1 MKTEST
7 RSIAA
12 NPKTTHDKINID
24 GLDIFY
30 REAGPKDAPTIVLLH
45 GFPSSSHMFR
55 DLIAELQNDFHLI
68 APDYP
73 GFGYSD
79 SPDAGKFDYTFDNL
93 ADIVAKL
100 LAAKSCDRYWLFLQ
114 DYGGP
119 VGFRLAAAH
128 PERVAGL
135 LVQNANAYMDGVSE
149 MLASAAMHFWQN
161 RSAATEAPLRGLVT
175 PDGVK
180 MQYLTGVKDP
190 AVVNP
195 DAWTHDLVS
204 LSRPGN
210 VEAQLTLLFN
220 YQSNVPKFAEWQA
233 YFRAHQPPTLI
244 TWGKNDPFF
253 TEAGARAYLKD
264 LPKAELH
271 LLDTGHFALE
281 DHSGEIA
288 QHIHNFIH
296 KNVK

>member
-149 MLASAAMHFWQN
+149 MLASAAMPFWQN

-180 MQYLTGVKDP
+180 MQYLAGVKDP

>member
-1 MKTEST
+1 MKTQSA
-7 RSIAA
+7 RPISAD
-12 NPKTTHDKINID
+12 NQTTHGKITIA

-30 REAGPKDAPTIVLLH
+30 REAGPKNAPTIVLLH

-79 SPDAGKFDYTFDNL
+79 SPGVGAFDYTFDNL
-93 ADIVAKL
+93 ADIVGKF
-100 LAAKSCDRYWLFLQ
+100 LAAKNVNRYWLYLQ

-119 VGFRLAAAH
+119 VGLRLAAAH

-135 LVQNANAYMDGVSE
+135 LVQNANAYIDGVSE
-149 MLASAAMHFWQN
+149 MLASAAMPFWQN
-161 RSAATEAPLRGLVT
+161 RGAATEAPLRGLVT
-175 PDGVK
+175 LDGVK

-190 AVVNP
+190 ARVSP

-204 LSRPGN
+204 LARPGN
-210 VEAQLTLLFN
+210 TEAQLALLFN
-220 YQSNVPKFAEWQA
+220 YQSNVPKFTEWQS

-244 TWGKNDPFF
+244 TWGRNDPFF
-253 TEAGARAYLKD
+253 TAAGARAYLND
-264 LPKAELH
+264 LPQAELH

-288 QHIHNFIH
+288 QHIQNFIRKH
-296 KNVK
+296 VQ

>member
-149 MLASAAMHFWQN
+149 MLASAAMPFWQN

>member
-1 MKTEST
+1 
-7 RSIAA
+7 
-12 NPKTTHDKINID
+12 
-24 GLDIFY
+24 
-30 REAGPKDAPTIVLLH
+30 
-45 GFPSSSHMFR
+45 
-55 DLIAELQNDFHLI
+55 LQNDFHLI

-79 SPDAGKFDYTFDNL
+79 SPGVGAFDYTFDNL
-93 ADIVAKL
+93 ADIVGKF
-100 LAAKSCDRYWLFLQ
+100 LAAKNINRYWLFMQ

-135 LVQNANAYMDGVSE
+135 LVQNANAYLDGVSE
-149 MLASAAMHFWQN
+149 MLASAAMPFWQSRN
-161 RSAATEAPLRGLVT
+161 AGTEAPLRGLVAL
-175 PDGVK
+175 DGVK

-190 AVVNP
+190 ARVSP
-195 DAWTHDLVS
+195 DAWTHDLIS
-204 LSRPGN
+204 LGRPGN
-210 VEAQLTLLFN
+210 VEVQLALLFN
-220 YQSNVPKFAEWQA
+220 YQNNVPKFAEWQA
-233 YFRAHQPPTLI
+233 YFRQHQPPTLI
-244 TWGKNDPFF
+244 TWGKGDPFF

-288 QHIHNFIH
+288 QHIQNFIH
-296 KNVK
+296 RNVK

>member
-1 MKTEST
+1 M
-7 RSIAA
+7 
-12 NPKTTHDKINID
+12 KTTHHKINID

-55 DLIAELQNDFHLI
+55 DLIAELQNGFHLI

-79 SPDAGKFDYTFDNL
+79 SPSVSAFDYTFDNL

-100 LAAKSCDRYWLFLQ
+100 LKSKNCERYWLYMQ

-119 VGFRLAAAH
+119 VGFRIAAAN
-128 PERVAGL
+128 PGRIAGL

-149 MLASAAMHFWQN
+149 MLAAAAMPFWQN

-175 PDGVK
+175 PGGVK
-180 MQYLTGVKDP
+180 MQYLTGVKD
-190 AVVNP
+190 AACFSP

-204 LSRPGN
+204 LGRPGN
-210 VEAQLTLLFN
+210 VEAQLALLYN
-220 YQSNVPKFAEWQA
+220 YQSNVPKFADWQA
-233 YFRAHQPPTLI
+233 YFREHQPPTLI
-244 TWGKNDPFF
+244 SWGKNDPFF

-264 LPKAELH
+264 LPEAELH

-281 DHSGEIA
+281 DHAGEIA
-288 QHIHNFIH
+288 QHIQNFIH
-296 KNVK
+296 KNMK

>member
-1 MKTEST
+1 MKTQLTHPIS
-7 RSIAA
+7 AYH
-12 NPKTTHDKINID
+12 KTTHHKINLD
-24 GLDIFY
+24 GLDLFY

-79 SPDAGKFDYTFDNL
+79 SPAVNAFDYTFDNL
-93 ADIVAKL
+93 AYLVAQL
-100 LAAKSCDRYWLFLQ
+100 LAAKNCDRYWLFMQ

-119 VGFRLAAAH
+119 VGLRLAAAN
-128 PERVAGL
+128 PARVAGL
-135 LVQNANAYMDGVSE
+135 LVQNANSYMDGVSE
-149 MLASAAMHFWQN
+149 MLASAAMPFWQN
-161 RSAATEAPLRGLVT
+161 RSPATEAPLRGLVT

-180 MQYLTGVKDP
+180 MQYLTGVTDP
-190 AVVNP
+190 ARISP

-204 LSRPGN
+204 LGRPGN
-210 VEAQLTLLFN
+210 TEAQLALLFN
-220 YQSNVPKFAEWQA
+220 YQSNVPKFPEWQA

-244 TWGKNDPFF
+244 TWGKGDPFF

-281 DHSGEIA
+281 DHSDEIA
-288 QHIHNFIH
+288 QHIRNFIH

>member
-149 MLASAAMHFWQN
+149 MLASAAMPFWQN

-175 PDGVK
+175 PAGVK

>member
-1 MKTEST
+1 MKNEST
-7 RSIAA
+7 RPISACPKAA
-12 NPKTTHDKINID
+12 NHKINID

-55 DLIAELQNDFHLI
+55 DLIAQLQNDFHLI

-79 SPDAGKFDYTFDNL
+79 SPDVSTFEYTFDNL
-93 ADIVAKL
+93 ADIVGKF
-100 LAAKSCDRYWLFLQ
+100 LAAKNINRYWLFMQ

-135 LVQNANAYMDGVSE
+135 LVQNANAYLDGVSE
-149 MLASAAMHFWQN
+149 MLASAAMPFWQSRN
-161 RSAATEAPLRGLVT
+161 AGTEAPLRGLVAL
-175 PDGVK
+175 DGVK

-190 AVVNP
+190 ARVSP
-195 DAWTHDLVS
+195 DAWTHDLIS
-204 LSRPGN
+204 LGRPGN
-210 VEAQLTLLFN
+210 VEVQLALLFN
-220 YQSNVPKFAEWQA
+220 YQNNVPKFAEWQA
-233 YFRAHQPPTLI
+233 YFRQHQPPTLI
-244 TWGKNDPFF
+244 TWGKGDPFF

-288 QHIHNFIH
+288 QHIQNFIH
-296 KNVK
+296 RNVK

>member
-1 MKTEST
+1 MKT
-7 RSIAA
+7 AY
-12 NPKTTHDKINID
+12 HKINID

-30 REAGPKDAPTIVLLH
+30 REAGPKNAPTIVLLH

-55 DLIAELQNDFHLI
+55 DLISELRNDFHLI

-79 SPDAGKFDYTFDNL
+79 SPSVSAFDYTFNNL
-93 ADIVAKL
+93 ADIVGKF
-100 LAAKSCDRYWLFLQ
+100 LAAKNVNHYWLYLQ

-119 VGFRLAAAH
+119 VGLRLAAAH

-135 LVQNANAYMDGVSE
+135 LVQNANAYLDGVSE
-149 MLASAAMHFWQN
+149 MLASAAMPFWQK

-180 MQYLTGVKDP
+180 MQYLTGVKDV
-190 AVVNP
+190 ARISP

-204 LSRPGN
+204 LGRPDN
-210 VEAQLTLLFN
+210 TEAQLNLLFN
-220 YQSNVPKFAEWQA
+220 YQTNVPKFAEWQA
-233 YFRAHQPPTLI
+233 YLRVHQPPTLI

-253 TEAGARAYLKD
+253 TEAGARAYMKD

-281 DHSGEIA
+281 DHANEIA
-288 QHIHNFIH
+288 RHIKTFIHN
-296 KNVK
+296 NVK

>member
-24 GLDIFY
+24 GLDILY

-149 MLASAAMHFWQN
+149 MLASAAMPFWQN
-161 RSAATEAPLRGLVT
+161 LSAATEAPLRGLVT

-210 VEAQLTLLFN
+210 VEAQLALLFN

-244 TWGKNDPFF
+244 TWGKKDPFF

>member
-1 MKTEST
+1 MKT
-7 RSIAA
+7 AY
-12 NPKTTHDKINID
+12 HKIKID

-55 DLIAELQNDFHLI
+55 DLIAKLQNDFHLI

-79 SPDAGKFDYTFDNL
+79 SPSVGAFDYTFDNI

-100 LAAKSCDRYWLFLQ
+100 LAAKNCERYWLFMQ

-119 VGFRLAAAH
+119 VGLRLAAAH

-149 MLASAAMHFWQN
+149 MLAAAAMPFWQN
-161 RSAATEAPLRGLVT
+161 RTAATEAPLRGLVT
-175 PDGVK
+175 LDGVK
-180 MQYLTGVKDP
+180 MQYLTGVKD
-190 AVVNP
+190 AARISP

-204 LSRPGN
+204 LGRTGN
-210 VEAQLTLLFN
+210 VEAQLALLYN

-233 YFRAHQPPTLI
+233 YFRQHQPPTLI

-281 DHSGEIA
+281 DHTDEIA
-288 QHIHNFIH
+288 RHMQNFIH

>member
-1 MKTEST
+1 MKT
-7 RSIAA
+7 AY
-12 NPKTTHDKINID
+12 HKIKID

-55 DLIAELQNDFHLI
+55 DLIAKLQNDFHLI

-79 SPDAGKFDYTFDNL
+79 SPSVGAFDYTFDKL
-93 ADIVAKL
+93 AEVVAKL
-100 LAAKSCDRYWLFLQ
+100 LAAKNCDRYWLFMQ

-119 VGFRLAAAH
+119 VGLRLAAAQ

-149 MLASAAMHFWQN
+149 MLAAAAMPFWQN
-161 RSAATEAPLRGLVT
+161 RTAATEAPLRGLVT
-175 PDGVK
+175 LDGVK
-180 MQYLTGVKDP
+180 MQYLTGVKDSARISP
-190 AVVNP
+190 ET
-195 DAWTHDLVS
+195 WTHDLVS
-204 LSRPGN
+204 LGRPGN
-210 VEAQLTLLFN
+210 VEAQLALLYN

-233 YFRAHQPPTLI
+233 YFRQHQPPTLI

-281 DHSGEIA
+281 DHTDEIA
-288 QHIHNFIH
+288 RHMQNFIH

>member
-1 MKTEST
+1 MSQLSSVQHQT
-7 RSIAA
+7 
-12 NPKTTHDKINID
+12 INID

-30 REAGPKDAPTIVLLH
+30 REAGPKHAPTIVLLH

-79 SPDAGKFDYTFDNL
+79 SPGVEAFDYTFDNL
-93 ADIVAKL
+93 ADIVGKF
-100 LAAKSCDRYWLFLQ
+100 LAAKNVNRYWLYLQ

-119 VGFRLAAAH
+119 VGLRLAAAH

-135 LVQNANAYMDGVSE
+135 LVQNANAYMEGVSE
-149 MLASAAMHFWQN
+149 MLASAAMPFWQN
-161 RSAATEAPLRGLVT
+161 RGVATEAPLRGLVT

-190 AVVNP
+190 ARVSP

-204 LSRPGN
+204 LGRPGN
-210 VEAQLTLLFN
+210 TEAQLNLLFN
-220 YQSNVPKFAEWQA
+220 YQGNVPKFPEWQA

-244 TWGKNDPFF
+244 TWGKGDPFF

-281 DHSGEIA
+281 DHSNEIA
-288 QHIHNFIH
+288 QHIQDFLKRNRR
-296 KNVK
+296 